1 MTQEKILKYLKAEKT
16 WLSIANNFEDNT
28 MTEEEIRIK
37 SDFLEELITLIEEYD
52 TDKEFKLKIDSMIEI
67 NELLQQKAKKND

>member
-28 MTEEEIRIK
+28 MTEEEIEIK
-37 SDFLEELITLIEEYD
+37 SDYLEELITVIEEYD
-52 TDKEFKLKIDSMIEI
+52 TDKEFKLKVDSMIEI
-67 NELLQQKAKKND
+67 NELLQQKAEKND